1 MCVMFEMFATIVAAC
16 VAAIYGLSRSVFMT
30 GVHRNL
36 YRAAFIGIIIVAYV
50 TYRIYH
56 YIKFKNIK
64 KMNVDLDDY
73 LYYDKYTSPLYR
85 AGYFISYL
93 VQNILFDYTYMKRNY
108 NFCKGLDVYDGGVS
122 EYYIKFRNTW
132 YRYLKLTLIRHR
144 ISLKKLQA
152 FSCDM
157 KNEMIIAA
165 LDTPE
170 KKELYHLFEK
180 EAENTFQ
187 EQKSLDKK
195 ALAQFTNVSEIM
207 PLFQKN
213 ILKRY
218 RALAYATKKEPELVA
233 MVKKQEFRR
242 ERDVNDFKKTNFR

>member
-1 MCVMFEMFATIVAAC
+1 MFEMFATIVAAC
-16 VAAIYGLSRSVFMT
+16 AAAIYGLSRSVFMS

-36 YRAAFIGIIIVAYV
+36 YRAAFIGIIILVYV

-64 KMNVDLDDY
+64 KLNVDFDDY

-132 YRYLKLTLIRHR
+132 YRYLKLTMIRHR

-165 LDTPE
+165 LNTPE
-170 KKELYHLFEK
+170 EK
-180 EAENTFQ
+180 EMLTSL
-187 EQKSLDKK
+187 QKMLRHIFRNISLLTKK
-195 ALAQFTNVSEIM
+195 LLNSLQTSGDYTNVSKWM
-207 PLFQKN
+207 C
-213 ILKRY
+213 
-218 RALAYATKKEPELVA
+218 
-233 MVKKQEFRR
+233 
-242 ERDVNDFKKTNFR
+242 

>member
-1 MCVMFEMFATIVAAC
+1 MFEMFDTIVAAC
-16 VAAIYGLSRSVFMT
+16 AAAIYGLSRSVFMS

-36 YRAAFIGIIIVAYV
+36 YRAAFIGIIILVYV

-64 KMNVDLDDY
+64 KLNVDFDDY

-132 YRYLKLTLIRHR
+132 YRYLKLTMIRHR
-144 ISLKKLQA
+144 ISLKKVQA

-165 LDTPE
+165 LNTPE
-170 KKELYHLFEK
+170 EK
-180 EAENTFQ
+180 EMHHQFTKDAAAYFQ
-187 EQKSLDKK
+187 EHQSFNKK
-195 ALAQFTNVSEIM
+195 VIEQFANYAKITPMFRKNV
-207 PLFQKN
+207 
-213 ILKRY
+213 LKHY
-218 RALAYATKKEPELVA
+218 RALAYTAKKEPEMVA

-242 ERDVNDFKKTNFR
+242 ERDVNDFKKMNFR

>member
-1 MCVMFEMFATIVAAC
+1 MFEMFATIVAAC
-16 VAAIYGLSRSVFMT
+16 AAAIYGLSRSVFMS

-36 YRAAFIGIIIVAYV
+36 YRAAFIGIIILVYV

-64 KMNVDLDDY
+64 KLNVDFDDY

-132 YRYLKLTLIRHR
+132 YRYLKLTMIRHR

-165 LDTPE
+165 LNTPE
-170 KKELYHLFEK
+170 ERSSDLSYWTVCKLCGDY
-180 EAENTFQ
+180 
-187 EQKSLDKK
+187 
-195 ALAQFTNVSEIM
+195 TNVS
-207 PLFQKN
+207 
-213 ILKRY
+213 
-218 RALAYATKKEPELVA
+218 KEC
-233 MVKKQEFRR
+233 VKTLPRSCLYGEERTWDGGDGEEAGIPQR
-242 ERDVNDFKKTNFR
+242 EGC

>member
-1 MCVMFEMFATIVAAC
+1 MFEMFATIVAAS
-16 VAAIYGLSRSVFMT
+16 VAALYGLSRSVFMT

-36 YRAAFIGIIIVAYV
+36 YRAAFVGIIIVAYV

-64 KMNVDLDDY
+64 KLNVDFDDY

-132 YRYLKLTLIRHR
+132 YRYLKHTLIRHR

-170 KKELYHLFEK
+170 QKEMYHAFEK
-180 EAENTFQ
+180 EAESYFQ
-187 EQKSLDKK
+187 EQGTLDKK
-195 ALAQFTNVSEIM
+195 VIAQFANSTEIT

-213 ILKRY
+213 IVKRY
-218 RALAYATKKEPELVA
+218 RALAYANKKEPELIA
-233 MVKKQEFRR
+233 IVKKQEFRK

>member
-1 MCVMFEMFATIVAAC
+1 MFEMFATIVADCA
-16 VAAIYGLSRSVFMT
+16 AAIYGLSRSVFMS

-36 YRAAFIGIIIVAYV
+36 YRAAFIGIIILVYV

-64 KMNVDLDDY
+64 KLNVDFDDY

-132 YRYLKLTLIRHR
+132 YRYLKLTMIRHR

-165 LDTPE
+165 LNTPE
-170 KKELYHLFEK
+170 EK
-180 EAENTFQ
+180 EMHHQFTKDAAAYFQ
-187 EQKSLDKK
+187 EHQSFNKK
-195 ALAQFTNVSEIM
+195 VIEQFANYAEITPMFRKNV
-207 PLFQKN
+207 
-213 ILKRY
+213 LKHY
-218 RALAYATKKEPELVA
+218 RALAYTAKKEPEMVA

-242 ERDVNDFKKTNFR
+242 ERDVNDFKKMNFR

>member
-1 MCVMFEMFATIVAAC
+1 MFEMFATIVAAC
-16 VAAIYGLSRSVFMT
+16 AAAIYGLSRSVFMS

-36 YRAAFIGIIIVAYV
+36 YRAAFIGIIILVYV

-64 KMNVDLDDY
+64 KLNVDFDDY

-132 YRYLKLTLIRHR
+132 YRYLKLTMIRHR

-157 KNEMIIAA
+157 KNYSNQATASSAVQYSTVKPRSRKVRASLLWRIYTVSREGFSMLPSKKKRPKLPICSQGEGA
-165 LDTPE
+165 L
-170 KKELYHLFEK
+170 
-180 EAENTFQ
+180 
-187 EQKSLDKK
+187 
-195 ALAQFTNVSEIM
+195 V
-207 PLFQKN
+207 
-213 ILKRY
+213 
-218 RALAYATKKEPELVA
+218 
-233 MVKKQEFRR
+233 
-242 ERDVNDFKKTNFR
+242 

>member
-1 MCVMFEMFATIVAAC
+1 MFEMFATIVAAC
-16 VAAIYGLSRSVFMT
+16 AAAIYGLSRSVFMS

-36 YRAAFIGIIIVAYV
+36 YRAAFIGIIILVYV

-64 KMNVDLDDY
+64 KLNVDFDDY

-132 YRYLKLTLIRHR
+132 YRYLKLTMIRHR

-165 LDTPE
+165 LNTPE
-170 KKELYHLFEK
+170 EKKCITSLQKMLRHIFRNISLLTK
-180 EAENTFQ
+180 
-187 EQKSLDKK
+187 KSLNS
-195 ALAQFTNVSEIM
+195 LQTM
-207 PLFQKN
+207 
-213 ILKRY
+213 
-218 RALAYATKKEPELVA
+218 
-233 MVKKQEFRR
+233 RR
-242 ERDVNDFKKTNFR
+242 LHQCFERMC

>member
-1 MCVMFEMFATIVAAC
+1 
-16 VAAIYGLSRSVFMT
+16 
-30 GVHRNL
+30 
-36 YRAAFIGIIIVAYV
+36 
-50 TYRIYH
+50 
-56 YIKFKNIK
+56 
-64 KMNVDLDDY
+64 MNVDLDDY

-122 EYYIKFRNTW
+122 EYYIKFRNTR

-170 KKELYHLFEK
+170 KKEMYHLFEK
-180 EAENTFQ
+180 EAENFFQ
-187 EQKSLDKK
+187 EKESLDKK
-195 ALAQFTNVSEIM
+195 SLEQFENVSEIM

-218 RALAYATKKEPELVA
+218 RALSYATKKEPELVA

>member
-1 MCVMFEMFATIVAAC
+1 MFEMFATIVAAC
-16 VAAIYGLSRSVFMT
+16 AAAIYGLSRSVFMS

-36 YRAAFIGIIIVAYV
+36 YRAAFIGIIILVYV

-64 KMNVDLDDY
+64 KLN
-73 LYYDKYTSPLYR
+73 
-85 AGYFISYL
+85 
-93 VQNILFDYTYMKRNY
+93 TYMKRNY

-132 YRYLKLTLIRHR
+132 YRYLKLTMIRHR

-165 LDTPE
+165 LNTPE
-170 KKELYHLFEK
+170 EK
-180 EAENTFQ
+180 EMHHQFTKDAAAYFQ
-187 EQKSLDKK
+187 EHQSFNKK
-195 ALAQFTNVSEIM
+195 VIEQFANYAEITPMFRKNV
-207 PLFQKN
+207 
-213 ILKRY
+213 LKHY
-218 RALAYATKKEPELVA
+218 RALAYTAKKEPEMVA

-242 ERDVNDFKKTNFR
+242 ERDVNDFKKMNFR

>member
-1 MCVMFEMFATIVAAC
+1 MFEMFATIVAAC
-16 VAAIYGLSRSVFMT
+16 AAAIYGLSRSVFMT

-36 YRAAFIGIIIVAYV
+36 YRATFIGIIIIVYV
-50 TYRIYH
+50 TYRIHH
-56 YIKFKNIK
+56 YIKFKRIK
-64 KMNVDLDDY
+64 KLHVDLDDY

-93 VQNILFDYTYMKRNY
+93 VQNILFDYTYMKRNF

-132 YRYLKLTLIRHR
+132 YRYLKLTLMRHR

-165 LDTPE
+165 LETPE
-170 KKELYHLFEK
+170 EKELYHAFVK
-180 EAENTFQ
+180 EAECHFQ
-187 EQKSLDKK
+187 EHK
-195 ALAQFTNVSEIM
+195 ALNKQNLAQFANYAEIT
-207 PLFQKN
+207 PIFQKN
-213 ILKRY
+213 ILKHY
-218 RALAYATKKEPELVA
+218 HALAYSLKKEPELIA
-233 MVKKQEFRR
+233 MVKKQEFRK